1 MAKKLKKFFTA
12 KKETLIKGTKIAVGA
27 SLAIVICSLFGFS
40 YASSAGIITLLTIQ
54 NTTRATLR
62 LSIDRFYSFA
72 LSMAIAFGV
81 CTFYESNAAGFCVY
95 MLLMVILSFLFG
107 WENTVS
113 TNAVFGTH
121 IFITEQTFTAGF
133 VFNELG
139 LLIVGVVIA
148 VVFNL
153 KMPKKE
159 KEIREDISYT
169 EKKMAEIV
177 FEMSEKLRFN
187 KSLDMTGKKIE
198 ELSARLD
205 TAVNRAIANR
215 ENTFQNHS
223 EFYINFFGLRKNQCA
238 ILENIHKNLDKIKS
252 RSFNSNITAD
262 FLKDLSES
270 FSIQND
276 VSLRINKLEDIIDSF
291 KNEPLPD
298 SYLKF
303 EEMAILYSLL
313 LSMEEFFTLK
323 RDFINSL
330 SEEQMLIYLNRG
342 KH

>member
-1 MAKKLKKFFTA
+1 MEKVKLFWGSKR
-12 KKETLIKGTKIAVGA
+12 ETLIKGAKIAVGA
-27 SLAIVICSLFGFS
+27 SLAIVICSLFGFD

-62 LSIDRFYSFA
+62 LSIDRFFSFA

-81 CTFYESNAAGFCVY
+81 CALYKSTASGFCIY

-121 IFITEQTFTAGF
+121 IFITEQAFTLNF

-139 LLIVGVVIA
+139 LLFVGVVIA
-148 VVFNL
+148 VLFNL

-159 KEIREDISYT
+159 KEIREDISFV
-169 EKKMAEIV
+169 EKTMAEIV
-177 FEMSEKLRFN
+177 FEMSEKLRSG
-187 KSLDMTGKKIE
+187 KAMELTGEKIAD
-198 ELSARLD
+198 LSARLD

-215 ENTFQNHS
+215 DNTLQNHT
-223 EFYINFFGLRKNQCA
+223 EFYINFFTLRKNQCA
-238 ILENIHKNLDKIKS
+238 ILESLYKNLGKVGN
-252 RSFNSNITAD
+252 RSFNADITAD

-276 VSLRINKLEDIIDSF
+276 VTLRINKLEDIIDSF
-291 KNEPLPD
+291 KSKPLPK
-298 SYLKF
+298 SYPEF
-303 EEMAILYSLL
+303 EETAILYYILK
-313 LSMEEFFTLK
+313 SMEDFFTLK
-323 RDFINSL
+323 RDFISSL
-330 SEEQMLIYLNRG
+330 SEEQMLIYLNRS